1 MEVQHMASIHN
12 HPVNASIVS
21 SFISMVQVN
30 VVCKNS
36 CHNSHGSGFHLRSQM
51 AQQFLPKVKNSTL
64 LINTYMRKMIIKT
77 VYKEDVK
84 EILSTD
90 VRSKWTTRIH
100 EEELFNL
107 FTADIMKMK
116 TKFTR

>member
-1 MEVQHMASIHN
+1 
-12 HPVNASIVS
+12 
-21 SFISMVQVN
+21 
-30 VVCKNS
+30 
-36 CHNSHGSGFHLRSQM
+36 
-51 AQQFLPKVKNSTL
+51 
-64 LINTYMRKMIIKT
+64 MRKMIIKT